1 MRVLA
6 LAIIGIAVPVSGNS
20 QIYTV
25 TGDVLSGYMDMLLT
39 DWGNSSGPSYIS
51 HYTYGDRTSYLVLDE
66 TVYIDL
72 ATQTIRQVGHIGC
85 NHHFDTVWTEE
96 KQLQGTKVSGTVEV
110 EQWSGYGVSQLA
122 FDTGARPYKWDPSS
136 NTYTF
141 DGRLFCS
148 GNFYGTYS
156 LDTGG
161 QTFSGGFHYY
171 FSGPIYGYSRFSL
184 ENSDPMDGKT
194 RTYRTM
200 SGWGAGADVFAGE
213 LYGGSDLNL
222 TAANGFQLFLKPGGV
237 DSTEF
242 FRATAQPD
250 SAVRIVDPPDP
261 RPVLAW
267 GGNTYGQTNMPPD
280 LTNALA
286 VSAGFYHSLARKA
299 EGIVVGWGKDENG
312 EADVPL
318 GLSNVTAIA
327 AGQSFSLALRRDG
340 TVQHWGWGGNGLRE
354 VAATLSNVV
363 AISAGW
369 DHAMALKK
377 DGRVV
382 AWGSNSSGQTNV
394 PPNLQP
400 VLAIAAGGFHSLAV
414 QADGTVVA
422 WGRNT
427 SGQTNVPTGLG
438 SVVAIA
444 GGGRHSLA
452 LKADGT
458 VVAWGAGTNSTGAN
472 YNYGQS
478 MVPTGLTNV
487 MSVSGGCDH
496 SLALKR
502 DGTLVAWGDNSF
514 GQINV
519 PANLPKVVAISAGG
533 YHNLALLGAGL
544 QWIRIANVQQAPNGD
559 VQLNLSGSSGDAFRV
574 LSSTNLQDWQTIAS
588 LTNVTGTVYFT
599 HTGAASYSQRFYRC
613 VIP

>member
-1 MRVLA
+1 MEL
-6 LAIIGIAVPVSGNS
+6 
-20 QIYTV
+20 
-25 TGDVLSGYMDMLLT
+25 LLT
-39 DWGNSSGPSYIS
+39 DWGNVPPGSLAPGN
-51 HYTYGDRTSYLVLDE
+51 TYGDRATYLTFND
-66 TVYIDL
+66 TIYIDPT
-72 ATQTIRQVGHIGC
+72 TQTIRQVGYIGLGYAIY
-85 NHHFDTVWTEE
+85 TV
-96 KQLQGTKVSGTVEV
+96 GTDQKWVHGTNVSGTVEV
-110 EQWSGYGVSQLA
+110 EQWSGYGGSQLA
-122 FDTGARPYKWDPSS
+122 FDTDARPYKWDPSS

-141 DGRLFCS
+141 DGRLGCS
-148 GNFYGTYS
+148 GSFYGTYS
-156 LDTGG
+156 LVTGEERL
-161 QTFSGGFHYY
+161 SGGFHYY
-171 FSGPIYGYSRFSL
+171 LAGQIYGYSRFSL
-184 ENSDPMDGKT
+184 ENSAPVFG
-194 RTYRTM
+194 TYRTM
-200 SGWGAGADVFAGE
+200 SGWGAGAGFGAGD
-213 LYGGSDLNL
+213 LYGGSDLNI
-222 TAANGFQLFLKPGGV
+222 TAANGFQLFLIPGPL
-237 DSTEF
+237 DATEF
-242 FRATAQPD
+242 FRAIAGPD
-250 SAVRIVDPPDP
+250 IAEKIVVPPDP

-267 GGNTYGQTNMPPD
+267 GDNTYGQTNVPSD

-286 VSAGFYHSLARKA
+286 LSAGFYHSLAGKT
-299 EGIVVGWGKDENG
+299 EGIAVGWGSDDNG

-327 AGQSFSLALRRDG
+327 AGQGFSLALRRDG

-382 AWGSNSSGQTNV
+382 AWGSNNSGQTNV

-400 VLAIAAGGFHSLAV
+400 VLAIAAGGFHSLAL

-422 WGRNT
+422 WGRNS

-438 SVVAIA
+438 NVVAIA
-444 GGGRHSLA
+444 GGGRHSMA

-514 GQINV
+514 GQLNV

-544 QWIRIANVQQAPNGD
+544 PWIRIANVQRAPNGD
-559 VQLNLSGSSGDAFRV
+559 VQLDISGSSGDAFRV

-599 HTGAASYSQRFYRC
+599 NTGPASYSQRFYRC